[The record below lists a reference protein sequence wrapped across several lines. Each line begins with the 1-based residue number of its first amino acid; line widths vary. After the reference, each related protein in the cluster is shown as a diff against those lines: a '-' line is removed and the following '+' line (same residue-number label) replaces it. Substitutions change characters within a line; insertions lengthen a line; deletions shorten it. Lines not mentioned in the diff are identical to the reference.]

1 MASPRATHR
10 KVPVVGGKPAYGGG
24 EADELRKL
32 PDRYP
37 DGPSHAT
44 MDAFADAWEA
54 QQQEWS
60 KHYKTDTDTILDLR
74 KRLEAAEKKAADWE
88 QVCRH
93 LKAEK

>member
-1 MASPRATHR
+1 MTDMTP
-10 KVPVVGGKPAYGGG
+10 
-24 EADELRKL
+24 DELRKL

-74 KRLEAAEKKAADWE
+74 KRLEAADAMIQK
-88 QVCRH
+88 
-93 LKAEK
+93 LKARLHGEDTT